1 MIKVNGTSYSWRMG
15 MTVADLLKDLH
26 DPFPYAVVRVNK
38 KHVIAPDFETSVIPD
53 NSEIFLIPMI
63 AGG

>member
-1 MIKVNGTSYSWRMG
+1 MIKIKEKSIQWREG
-15 MTVADLLKDLH
+15 MTVADLLKDLD
-26 DPFPYAVVRVNK
+26 DPQHYAVVKINDKYISR
-38 KHVIAPDFETSVIPD
+38 PDFKKTMIPD

>member
-1 MIKVNGTSYSWRMG
+1 MIKIKEKIIQWREG
-15 MTVADLLKDLH
+15 MTVADLLKDLD
-26 DPFPYAVVRVNK
+26 DPQHYAVVKINDKYISR
-38 KHVIAPDFETSVIPD
+38 PDFKKTMIPD

>member
-1 MIKVNGTSYSWRMG
+1 MIKIKEKSIQWWEG
-15 MTVADLLKDLH
+15 MTVADLLKDLD
-26 DPFPYAVVRVNK
+26 DPQHYAVVKINDKYISR
-38 KHVIAPDFETSVIPD
+38 PDFKKTMIPD

>member
-1 MIKVNGTSYSWRMG
+1 MIKIKEKSIQWREG
-15 MTVADLLKDLH
+15 MTVADLLKDLD
-26 DPFPYAVVRVNK
+26 DPQHYAVVKINNK
-38 KHVIAPDFETSVIPD
+38 YISRPDFKKTMIPD

>member
-1 MIKVNGTSYSWRMG
+1 MIKIKDKSIQWREG
-15 MTVADLLKDLH
+15 MTVADLLKDLD
-26 DPFPYAVVRVNK
+26 DPQHYAVVKINDKYISR
-38 KHVIAPDFETSVIPD
+38 PDFKKTMIPD